1 MNAEKQ
7 REWRKENGFCTQCGE
22 KLPDW
27 SHYDKPIVRKGTR
40 LFCVIPAEPGEHG
53 AYVCEDICLKR
64 SDGMVYI
71 KDGEFPV
78 GYIGK
83 SWFLN
88 RAEAEKAME
97 ASKSD

>member
-1 MNAEKQ
+1 
-7 REWRKENGFCTQCGE
+7 
-22 KLPDW
+22 
-27 SHYDKPIVRKGTR
+27 
-40 LFCVIPAEPGEHG
+40 
-53 AYVCEDICLKR
+53 
-64 SDGMVYI
+64 MVYI

-97 ASKSD
+97 VSKSD

>member
-1 MNAEKQ
+1 M
-7 REWRKENGFCTQCGE
+7 
-22 KLPDW
+22 
-27 SHYDKPIVRKGTR
+27 
-40 LFCVIPAEPGEHG
+40 FCVIPAEPGEHG

-88 RAEAEKAME
+88 RAVAEKAME
-97 ASKSD
+97 VSKSD